1 MSKLLAEISY
11 PVMNHRTGWPWNAS
25 QPVPSQLRDASASP
39 RITVVTPSYNQAG
52 TLEET
57 IRSVVLQNY
66 PNLEYLVIDGGS
78 TDGSVEIIRKYEQL
92 ITYWVSEPDRGQSH
106 AINKGWQRAT
116 GELITWLNSDDYLAE
131 GVLGRVANVY
141 CQQMG
146 RPTSFI
152 YARANIINNKYE
164 ILRKIGEPF
173 DLSFC
178 LKNLIDQFPQPSVF
192 LTKSSFD
199 QVGLVDE
206 EMHYA
211 MDFDLFLRAALLVP
225 PVFVDE
231 IWSYVR
237 FYPDT
242 KTSRNPLGFVCDHFR
257 LLEKLQSQPRFAE
270 KVNQY
275 LKSAY
280 ASNYLRSARLRYG
293 AGQKRAALQDLSAAL
308 QKDAL
313 FTMQKTVKIF
323 FKGRYMELK

>member
-1 MSKLLAEISY
+1 MWQSTLQPPETLVPPPDGSPKIS
-11 PVMNHRTGWPWNAS
+11 
-25 QPVPSQLRDASASP
+25 
-39 RITVVTPSYNQAG
+39 IITPSFNQG
-52 TLEET
+52 QFLEET
-57 IRSVVLQNY
+57 IRSVLLQGY
-66 PNLEYLVIDGGS
+66 PNLEYIVIDGGS
-78 TDGSVEIIRKYEQL
+78 HDNSVEIIKKYDPW
-92 ITYWVSEPDRGQSH
+92 ITCWVSEPDRGQSH

-131 GVLGRVANVY
+131 GVLGRVAKVY

-164 ILRKIGEPF
+164 ILKKIGEPF

-199 QVGLVDE
+199 QVGLLDE

-242 KTSRNPLGFVCDHFR
+242 KTSRNPLGFVCDQFR

>member
-1 MSKLLAEISY
+1 MIEPAEN
-11 PVMNHRTGWPWNAS
+11 PGNRGWPWNAS
-25 QPVPSQLRDASASP
+25 KLMPNLPLNAFDYP

-52 TLEET
+52 SLEET

-78 TDGSVEIIRKYEQL
+78 TDGSVEIIRRYEQS
-92 ITYWVSEPDRGQSH
+92 ITYWVSEKDRGQSH

-116 GELITWLNSDDYLAE
+116 GELITWLNSDDYLTE

-141 CQQMG
+141 CNQM
-146 RPTSFI
+146 RQSTSLI
-152 YARANIINNKYE
+152 YARANIINNKCE

-178 LKNLIDQFPQPSVF
+178 LKNLIDLFPQPSVF
-192 LTKSSFD
+192 LTKRSLD
-199 QVGLVDE
+199 QIGMVDE
-206 EMHYA
+206 EMDYA
-211 MDFDLFLRAALLVP
+211 MDFDLFLRAALLAP

-231 IWSYVR
+231 IWSYIR

-242 KTSRNPLGFVCDHFR
+242 KTSRNPLGFVRDHFR
-257 LLEKLQSQPRFAE
+257 LLEKLQSQPGYAE

-293 AGQKRAALQDLSAAL
+293 AGQKRAALKDLFAAL
-308 QKDAL
+308 QKDTL
-313 FTMQKTVKIF
+313 FTIQKTVRIF
-323 FKGRYMELK
+323 FKGRYMDL